1 MTMPFHGQDEPAR
14 TVRYRSPN
22 SRLPQEELDRLRVCI
37 EEANQLLRTLGNPR
51 DDENLTQLRLR
62 FRSLCGALVK
72 AEIDC
77 RGHDSNHHHKTIEIV
92 GMLETAGRDFIQ
104 LQAVGE
110 RMFVPFAR
118 LCSLQHDEHA
128 SRMRAA
134 VCEPL
139 VDIDACLRRDLV
151 LCFGETVACRPELL
165 NRFLGAPLF
174 LQLLA
179 FVGCLVTVR
188 LDRDDPEDAFVR
200 GTLVDTKEDRIRLE
214 VRKHEGKDGD
224 YTHECVDIS
233 LEDVCFLTVHSEP
246 IKHNAAKEHDHE
258 EPHPEEPDSEEPHAE
273 EPDPEEPDSEEPH
286 AEEPGPEEPHLQ
298 GHRLSDVAGLRFPRS
313 KRTLPNNQ

>member
-1 MTMPFHGQDEPAR
+1 MKLQVHGQASP
-14 TVRYRSPN
+14 TGTIRYRSPN
-22 SRLPQEELDRLRVCI
+22 SRLSQEELDRLRECI
-37 EEANQLLRTLGNPR
+37 EEANRLLRTLGNPR

-77 RGHDSNHHHKTIEIV
+77 GGADQNHITVEVV

-110 RMFVPFAR
+110 RKLVPFAR

-134 VCEPL
+134 ICEPL
-139 VDIDACLRRDLV
+139 LDIDPCLRRDLV

-179 FVGCLVTVR
+179 FVGCPVTVR
-188 LDRDDPEDAFVR
+188 LDRDDLEDAFVR
-200 GTLVDTKEDRIRLE
+200 GTLVDAKEDRIRLE
-214 VRKHEGKDGD
+214 ARKKEDED
-224 YTHECVDIS
+224 DRLECVDIA
-233 LEDVCFLTVHSEP
+233 LADICFLTIHSEP
-246 IKHNAAKEHDHE
+246 MKPVAGKHDDHE
-258 EPHPEEPDSEEPHAE
+258 EPHPEEPHDEEPH
-273 EPDPEEPDSEEPH
+273 
-286 AEEPGPEEPHLQ
+286 
-298 GHRLSDVAGLRFPRS
+298 
-313 KRTLPNNQ
+313 

>member
-273 EPDPEEPDSEEPH
+273 EP
-286 AEEPGPEEPHLQ
+286 GPEEPHLQ